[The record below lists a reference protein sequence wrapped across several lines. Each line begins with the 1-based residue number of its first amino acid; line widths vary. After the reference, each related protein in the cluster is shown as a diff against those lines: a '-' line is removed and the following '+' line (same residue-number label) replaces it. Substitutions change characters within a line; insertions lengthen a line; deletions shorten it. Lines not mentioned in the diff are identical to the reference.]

1 MVDELDDEKSEG
13 LNLQHYLGVVR
24 RRHMYFLIPLFL
36 GWIIVWGVSWVL
48 PPRYLSSTLILVEQ
62 PTMPKDYVMPNVN
75 DDLQERMQSI
85 TQQILSRT
93 RLLHIIDEFK
103 LYAGGHAQRSPD
115 EKVAMMRK
123 DIVIDLV
130 RDERNQ
136 ITAFNVSYSSRSP
149 QMAQQVTSELTDLFI
164 NENLEVRQRQ
174 SEDTTQFLEAQL
186 ETARKTLSEQE
197 EKIREFKGQHVGEM
211 PGQLASNLQI
221 LQGLQSQLQ
230 NEEDALN
237 TARQQHVYLQT
248 LADQYRALQGSPKNS
263 DGTTMG
269 LPAIDQELDK
279 LKAQLT
285 DLRSH
290 YTELHPDVRKV
301 KDQIAQTEKMRQQL
315 LAGLNSSSTA
325 SSNNGSN
332 AAGAADNTANAAN
345 QNADPA
351 QASLL
356 APIQSQLRS
365 NLLEI
370 TNREHSVTAL
380 KAKVDDYQ
388 GRLNQ
393 EPIREQQLA
402 DLTRGYEQSQANYDD
417 LLKKKNES
425 KMATSMELLQ
435 QGERFRIVDP
445 PSLPLKPD
453 FPNRLKFCGIG
464 LGVGLALGV
473 VFAGAF
479 EMMDDRIHDEKEFQ
493 KLLPVAVISEIPA
506 IARPEDELRE
516 RRQLWLGWAV
526 AALVSATILLGSAL
540 SYLRG

>member
-1 MVDELDDEKSEG
+1 MVDDLEEKSEG

-24 RRHMYFLIPLFL
+24 RRHLHFLIPLFL
-36 GWIIVWGVSWVL
+36 GWLLVWGASWIL

-62 PTMPKDYVMPNVN
+62 PTMPKDYVTPNVN

-93 RLLHIIDEFK
+93 RLLRIIDQFN
-103 LYAGGHAQRSPD
+103 LYASDHAQRSPD
-115 EKVAMMRK
+115 EKVERMRK
-123 DIVIDLV
+123 EINIELV
-130 RDERNQ
+130 RDARNQ
-136 ITAFNVSYSSRSP
+136 ITAFNVSYTSP
-149 QMAQQVTSELTDLFI
+149 SPRMAQQVTSELTNLFI
-164 NENLEVRQRQ
+164 NENLEVRQQQ
-174 SEDTTQFLEAQL
+174 SEDTTQFLETQL
-186 ETARKTLSEQE
+186 ETARKTLADQEQ
-197 EKIREFKGQHVGEM
+197 KIREFKGQHVGEM

-237 TARQQHVYLQT
+237 SARQQHLYLQT
-248 LADQYRALQGSPKNS
+248 LADQYRALQGSAKGP
-263 DGTTMG
+263 DGSSTG
-269 LPAIDQELDK
+269 LPAIDQELEK
-279 LKAQLT
+279 LKAQLA
-285 DLRSH
+285 DLSSH
-290 YTELHPDVRKV
+290 YTDRHPDVRKL
-301 KDQIAQTEKMRQQL
+301 KDQIAKTEKMRAQL
-315 LAGLNSSSTA
+315 LAGLNSKPADDGTDA
-325 SSNNGSN
+325 SNLAGS
-332 AAGAADNTANAAN
+332 G
-345 QNADPA
+345 DPA

-365 NLLEI
+365 NQLEI
-370 TNREHSVTAL
+370 TNREHSVATL

-402 DLTRGYEQSQANYDD
+402 DLTRGYEQSKANYDD

-435 QGERFRIVDP
+435 QGERFRVVDA
-445 PSLPLKPD
+445 PSLPSKPD
-453 FPNRLKFCGIG
+453 FPNRLKFCGMG
-464 LGVGLALGV
+464 LGVGLALGLMV
-473 VFAGAF
+473 AGGF

-506 IARPEDELRE
+506 IARPEDERLA
-516 RRQLWLGWAV
+516 RRRWWLGWAV
-526 AALVSATILLGSAL
+526 AAFVSATILVGSAL